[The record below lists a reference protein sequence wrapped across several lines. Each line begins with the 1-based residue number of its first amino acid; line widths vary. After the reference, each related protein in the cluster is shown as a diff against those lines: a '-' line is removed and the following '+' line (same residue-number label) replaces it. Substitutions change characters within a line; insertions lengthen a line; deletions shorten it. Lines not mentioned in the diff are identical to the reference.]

1 MQVPDSEWCDDS
13 LSSRTA
19 VIKVVTSK
27 QYNFGELI
35 MTECSFNVMAS
46 KNSTHTVSKISQTLI
61 QKHSF

>member
-46 KNSTHTVSKISQTLI
+46 KNSTHCE
-61 QKHSF
+61 